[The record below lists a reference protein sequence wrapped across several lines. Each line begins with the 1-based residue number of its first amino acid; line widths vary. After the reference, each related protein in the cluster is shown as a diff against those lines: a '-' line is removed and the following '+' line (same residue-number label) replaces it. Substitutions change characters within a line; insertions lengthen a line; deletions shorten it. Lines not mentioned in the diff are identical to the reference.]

1 MTYIPYH
8 KSNKLYTK
16 CSLKKK
22 REEKYGTKYLQGHL
36 NGGCN
41 ISYYPSLILMGTNS
55 LFDNLSISLHYLSL
69 YRCDYITLIFLEQ
82 THLLADFL
90 IWQIYLLRF
99 LCDSFGMC

>member
-1 MTYIPYH
+1 MY
-8 KSNKLYTK
+8 KMQF
-16 CSLKKK
+16 KKK
-22 REEKYGTKYLQGHL
+22 REENYGTQYLQGHL

-41 ISYYPSLILMGTNS
+41 ISYYPSLILMGTTNS

-69 YRCDYITLIFLEQ
+69 YRCDYITLTFLEQ

-90 IWQIYLLRF
+90 IWQIYFLRF